1 MIVESGVAGAERV
14 KSRADFKHFLDDYRK
29 LISQY
34 PGFQSMNPSGSY
46 NSDLTKQDFGDID
59 LIVHIKSDKTKPE
72 LKKDL
77 QNWFHKQPDTVIV
90 PFSSQKY
97 VGKRSYNSGEIVTVR
112 YHDDKL
118 GYSAQID
125 NIIALDSAEAEFKQ
139 RFLDYPAAKQ
149 GLILGLVKIAAI
161 ETDPNKLFKS
171 LGINIK
177 KLDPQ
182 GIGADQEYEF
192 NLSSN
197 ELQLRKV
204 TYEPGTFKQADR
216 IILWTSRNM
225 DDLSKLLYQ
234 YDLDDNFAGL
244 LNQAKEKIHN
254 PRSNKRMEGVFSSM
268 VSVKS
273 GEVGTKKGEEKISD
287 IQAVRSA
294 FTEDAKPTLRE
305 YFAWVSFGRDMIC
318 EAETG
323 KTIVIFAG
331 RFQPFHRG
339 HAQTYHDLQEK
350 FPGADVWIATSGKTG
365 PDSPF
370 DFSERKQ
377 LAELMGIP
385 SNRIAEVKNPYMATE
400 ILTHYNPEQDHVI
413 YAVSDKDA
421 DRIKFGTKKDGSPT
435 YLQPYQSD
443 EEMVPFDPKTGHSYV
458 TIAPVIKFK
467 VGGETITGATSI
479 RNMLAQNDADLNKR
493 ILQDLYGKNA
503 DKAAAII
510 LPHFK

>member
-1 MIVESGVAGAERV
+1 MINESGVAGAERV

-34 PGFQSMNPSGSY
+34 PGFESMNPSGSY
-46 NSDLTKQDFGDID
+46 NSDLSKQDFGDID

-90 PFSSQKY
+90 PFSSPKY

-112 YHDDKL
+112 YHDDEL

-125 NIIALDSAEAEFKQ
+125 NIIALDSEEAEFKQ
-139 RFLDYPAAKQ
+139 KFLDYPAAKQ
-149 GLILGLVKIAAI
+149 GLILGLVKIATI
-161 ETDPNKLFKS
+161 ETDPNKLFKM
-171 LGINIK
+171 LNINIK
-177 KLDPQ
+177 KLDPA

-204 TYEPGTFKQADR
+204 VYEPGTFKQADR
-216 IILWTSRNM
+216 TILWTTRNM
-225 DDLSKLLYQ
+225 ADVSKLLYQ
-234 YDLDDNFAGL
+234 YNLDDNFAGL
-244 LNQAKEKIHN
+244 LKQAKEKIHN
-254 PRSNKRMEGVFSSM
+254 PRSKNRIEGVFTSM

-273 GEVGTKKGEEKISD
+273 GEVGTKKGEDKISD
-287 IQAVRSA
+287 INAVKAA
-294 FTEDAKPTLRE
+294 FSGDAKPTLTE
-305 YFAWVSFGRDMIC
+305 YFAWVSFGRDMVF
-318 EAETG
+318 EAETA
-323 KTIVIFAG
+323 KTVVIFAG

-339 HAQTYHDLQEK
+339 HAQTYHALQEQ
-350 FPGADVWIATSGKTG
+350 FPGADVWVATSGKTG

-385 SNRIAEVKNPYMATE
+385 GNRIAEVKQPYMATE
-400 ILTHYNPEQDHVI
+400 ILNHYNPEKDHVI
-413 YAVSDKDA
+413 YAISAKDA
-421 DRIKFGTKKDGSPT
+421 DRIKFGIKKDGSPT
-435 YLQPYQSD
+435 YLQPYKSN
-443 EEMVPFDPKTGHSYV
+443 EEMLPFDLKTGHGYV
-458 TIAPVIKFK
+458 TIAPVVNFK
-467 VGGETITGATSI
+467 VAGETITGATSI
-479 RNMLAQNDADLNKR
+479 RDMLAQHDSALNTR
-493 ILQDLYGKNA
+493 VLQDLYGKNA